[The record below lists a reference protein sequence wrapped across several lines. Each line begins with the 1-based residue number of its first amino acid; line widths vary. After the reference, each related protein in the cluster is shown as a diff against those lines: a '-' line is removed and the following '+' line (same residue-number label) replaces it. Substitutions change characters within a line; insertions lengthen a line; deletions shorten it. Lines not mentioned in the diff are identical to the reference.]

1 MSDTLSSVRPRE
13 PTGPRPVVD
22 ARALE
27 RLLARAQEIRDEE
40 LGRLLAATPASARLF
55 ERARRILP
63 FGVVSSFQKM
73 QPYPLYLTHG
83 KASRVW
89 DQDGR
94 EYLDF
99 HGGFG
104 AMVVGHAHPRI
115 VEALHEAAGRGT
127 HFAVTTEEAVAYGEA
142 ICRRF
147 NLEAIRFAN
156 SGTEATMDAIRVARA
171 ATGRDVV
178 CKIEGSYHG
187 HHDSV
192 MFSVL
197 PNADVMGGRERPSSA
212 PVSKGMVKDAAK
224 YIEVVPFNDA
234 DHLERVF
241 TERGKDIACLIMEP
255 AMMNIGIVLPQPG
268 YLQRAREL
276 CTRHGV
282 VFIYD
287 EIKTG
292 FTIAPG
298 GATERFGVQ
307 PDLVCLAKAIAGG
320 LPAAA
325 FGGREDLMRLIERGV
340 SQQGTYNGNPLV
352 SHVGL
357 VVLNEILTPA
367 AYQHFARLG
376 ERLAAGCQ
384 RTIDRFGIPA
394 HSIDLGAKGCVS
406 YRATPL
412 KNYRDFLDTRPE
424 LFAASYPWLL
434 NRGIFMTPGDEEQW
448 TLSVQHTDADVD
460 RYIEVFTDFCEA
472 LGR

>member
-1 MSDTLSSVRPRE
+1 MTTTLAGERAMRDRLLVRAQE
-13 PTGPRPVVD
+13 LGQ
-22 ARALE
+22 AEMAQ
-27 RLLARAQEIRDEE
+27 LLARTPKSAQLFDRAIR
-40 LGRLLAATPASARLF
+40 T
-55 ERARRILP
+55 LP

-73 QPYPLYLTHG
+73 QPYPIYVTHG
-83 KASRVW
+83 QGSHIW
-89 DQDGR
+89 DQDGT

-99 HGGFG
+99 HCGFG

-115 VEALHEAAGRGT
+115 VEAVHEAAGRGT
-127 HFAVTTEEAVAYGEA
+127 HFAVTTESAVAFGEE

-147 NLEAIRFAN
+147 KLEMLRFTN

-192 MFSVL
+192 MFSIV
-197 PNADVMGGRERPSSA
+197 PNADLMGGRDRPGSA
-212 PVSKGMVKDAAK
+212 PVSKGMVKDAAR
-224 YIEVVPFNDA
+224 YIQVVPFNDA

-241 TERGKDIACLIMEP
+241 EERGREIACLIMEP
-255 AMMNIGIVLPQPG
+255 AMMNIGIVVPQPG
-268 YLQRAREL
+268 YLERVREL
-276 CTRHGV
+276 CTRYGV
-282 VFIYD
+282 VFIFD

-307 PDLVCLAKAIAGG
+307 PDLVCLAKAISGG

-340 SQQGTYNGNPLV
+340 SQMGTYNGNALV

-357 VVLNEILTPA
+357 VTLTEVLTPD
-367 AYQHFARLG
+367 AYRHFAAIG
-376 ERLAAGCQ
+376 TRLARGCQ
-384 RTIDRFGIPA
+384 AVIERHGIPA
-394 HSIDLGAKGCVS
+394 HTVDLGAKGCVS
-406 YRATPL
+406 YRPTPM
-412 KNYRDFLDTRPE
+412 KDYRDFLDTRPE

-448 TLSVQHTDADVD
+448 TLSVQHTEADVD
-460 RYIEVFTDFCEA
+460 RYIEVFAGFCA
-472 LGR
+472 AIAV

>member
-1 MSDTLSSVRPRE
+1 MTTPTASLSAGDRLL
-13 PTGPRPVVD
+13 G
-22 ARALE
+22 RAHDIAQQE
-27 RLLARAQEIRDEE
+27 TARLLARTP
-40 LGRLLAATPASARLF
+40 GSAALF
-55 ERARRILP
+55 ERARRTLP

-83 KASRVW
+83 LGSRVW
-89 DQDGR
+89 DQDGT

-99 HGGFG
+99 HCGFG
-104 AMVVGHAHPRI
+104 AMVAGHAHPRI
-115 VEALHEAAGRGT
+115 VEAIHEAAARGT
-127 HFAVTTEEAVAYGEA
+127 HFATTTETAVEFAEEL
-142 ICRRF
+142 CRRF
-147 NLEAIRFAN
+147 GLQMLRFTN

-192 MFSVL
+192 MFSIL
-197 PNADVMGGRERPSSA
+197 PNADLMGGRDRPGSA

-224 YIEVVPFNDA
+224 YIEVVPFNA
-234 DHLERVF
+234 PGHLERVF
-241 TERGKDIACLIMEP
+241 QERGREIACLILEP
-255 AMMNIGIVLPQPG
+255 AMMNVGIILPRPG
-268 YLQRAREL
+268 YLEGVREL
-276 CTRHGV
+276 CTRFGV
-282 VFIYD
+282 VLIFD

-292 FTIAPG
+292 FTLAPG

-340 SQQGTYNGNPLV
+340 SQMGTYNGNPLV

-357 VVLNEILTPA
+357 VLLREILTA
-367 AYQHFARLG
+367 DAYEHFARLG
-376 ERLAAGCQ
+376 ARLVRGCQ
-384 RTIDRFGIPA
+384 AAIDRWDIPA
-394 HSIDLGAKGCVS
+394 HTVDLGAKGCVS
-406 YRATPL
+406 YRPAPL
-412 KNYRDFLDTRPE
+412 RDYRDFLDTRPE

-448 TLSVQHTDADVD
+448 TLSVQHAVADVD
-460 RYIEVFTDFCEA
+460 RYVEVFGEFCAA
-472 LGR
+472 LGG

>member
-1 MSDTLSSVRPRE
+1 MTTTLAVGERAVSDRLL
-13 PTGPRPVVD
+13 G
-22 ARALE
+22 RAQE
-27 RLLARAQEIRDEE
+27 IGQAEMTRLLARSPRSAQ
-40 LGRLLAATPASARLF
+40 LY
-55 ERARRILP
+55 ERAARTLP

-73 QPYPLYLTHG
+73 QPYPIYVTHG
-83 KASRVW
+83 KGSHIW
-89 DQDGR
+89 DQDGT

-99 HGGFG
+99 HCGFG

-115 VEALHEAAGRGT
+115 VEAIHQAASRGT
-127 HFAVTTEEAVAYGEA
+127 HFAVTTESAVAYGEE

-147 NLEAIRFAN
+147 HLEMLRFTN

-192 MFSVL
+192 MFSIV
-197 PNADVMGGRERPSSA
+197 PNADLMGGRDRPGSA
-212 PVSKGMVKDAAK
+212 PVSKGMVRDAAR
-224 YIEVVPFNDA
+224 YIQVVPFNDA

-241 TERGKDIACLIMEP
+241 QERGHEIACLIMEP
-255 AMMNIGIVLPQPG
+255 AMMNIGIVVPQLA

-276 CTRHGV
+276 CTKYGV

-292 FTIAPG
+292 CTIAAG

-340 SQQGTYNGNPLV
+340 SQMGTYNGNPLV
-352 SHVGL
+352 AHVGL
-357 VVLNEILTPA
+357 VTLTEVLTPD
-367 AYQHFARLG
+367 AYRHFARIG
-376 ERLAAGCQ
+376 TRLASGCQ
-384 RTIDRFGIPA
+384 AIIDRFGLPA
-394 HSIDLGAKGCVS
+394 HTVDLGAKGCVS
-406 YRATPL
+406 YRATPM
-412 KNYRDFLDTRPE
+412 KDYRDFLDTRPE
-424 LFAASYPWLL
+424 LFAASFPWLL

-448 TLSVQHTDADVD
+448 TLSVQHTEADVD
-460 RYIEVFTDFCEA
+460 RYLGVFGEFCAA
-472 LGR
+472 LAG

>member
-1 MSDTLSSVRPRE
+1 MTTTVA
-13 PTGPRPVVD
+13 TG
-22 ARALE
+22 ARAVSDRLLGRAQE
-27 RLLARAQEIRDEE
+27 IGQVEMSRLLARTPGSAQ
-40 LGRLLAATPASARLF
+40 LF
-55 ERARRILP
+55 ERASRTLP

-73 QPYPLYLTHG
+73 QPYPIYVTHG
-83 KASRVW
+83 RGSHVW
-89 DQDGR
+89 DQDGS

-99 HGGFG
+99 HCGFG

-115 VEALHEAAGRGT
+115 VEAIHQAASRGT
-127 HFAVTTEEAVAYGEA
+127 HFAVTTETAVAFGEE

-147 NLEAIRFAN
+147 KLEMLRFTN

-192 MFSVL
+192 MFSIV
-197 PNADVMGGRERPSSA
+197 PNADLMGGRDRPASA

-224 YIEVVPFNDA
+224 YIQVVPFNDA

-241 TERGKDIACLIMEP
+241 QERGSEIACLIMEP
-255 AMMNIGIVLPQPG
+255 AMMNIGIVVPQPG
-268 YLQRAREL
+268 YLKRVREL
-276 CTRHGV
+276 CTRYGV
-282 VFIYD
+282 VFIFD

-292 FTIAPG
+292 FTIAAG

-307 PDLVCLAKAIAGG
+307 PDLVCLAKAISGG

-340 SQQGTYNGNPLV
+340 SQMGTYNGNPLV

-357 VVLNEILTPA
+357 ATLTEVLTPD
-367 AYQHFARLG
+367 AYQYLARLAS
-376 ERLAAGCQ
+376 RLVQGCQ
-384 RTIDRFGIPA
+384 AAIDRHGIPA
-394 HSIDLGAKGCVS
+394 HTVDLGAKGCVS
-406 YRATPL
+406 YRPTPMRD
-412 KNYRDFLDTRPE
+412 YRDFLDTRPE

-448 TLSVQHTDADVD
+448 TLSVQHSEADVD
-460 RYIEVFTDFCEA
+460 RYIGVFGEFCA
-472 LGR
+472 AIAA

>member
-1 MSDTLSSVRPRE
+1 MTTTLAGGGRAVSDRLL
-13 PTGPRPVVD
+13 G
-22 ARALE
+22 RAQE
-27 RLLARAQEIRDEE
+27 IGQAEMARLLARTPRSAQ
-40 LGRLLAATPASARLF
+40 LF
-55 ERARRILP
+55 ERATRTLP

-73 QPYPLYLTHG
+73 QPYPIYVSHG
-83 KASRVW
+83 RGSHVW
-89 DQDGR
+89 DQDGT

-99 HGGFG
+99 HCGFG

-115 VEALHEAAGRGT
+115 VEAIHEAASRGT
-127 HFAVTTEEAVAYGEA
+127 HFAVTTETAVAFAEE

-147 NLEAIRFAN
+147 HLEALRFTN

-192 MFSVL
+192 MFSIV
-197 PNADVMGGRERPSSA
+197 PNADLMGGRDRPGSA

-224 YIEVVPFNDA
+224 YIQVVPFNDA
-234 DHLERVF
+234 EHLERVLE
-241 TERGKDIACLIMEP
+241 ERGKEIACLIMEP
-255 AMMNIGIVLPQPG
+255 AMMNIGIVVPQPG
-268 YLQRAREL
+268 YLQRVREL

-292 FTIAPG
+292 FTIAAG

-307 PDLVCLAKAIAGG
+307 PDLVCLAKAISGG

-340 SQQGTYNGNPLV
+340 SQMGTYNGNPLV

-357 VVLNEILTPA
+357 VTLTEVLTPD
-367 AYQHFARLG
+367 AYRHFTRLG
-376 ERLAAGCQ
+376 TRLAQGCQ
-384 RTIDRFGIPA
+384 AVIDRHGIPA
-394 HSIDLGAKGCVS
+394 HTVDLGAKGCVS
-406 YRATPL
+406 YRPTPM
-412 KNYRDFLDTRPE
+412 KDYRDFLDTRPE
-424 LFAASYPWLL
+424 LFAASFPWLL

-448 TLSVQHTDADVD
+448 TLSVQHSEADID
-460 RYIEVFTDFCEA
+460 RYIEVFSQFCAAISE
-472 LGR
+472 

>member
-1 MSDTLSSVRPRE
+1 
-13 PTGPRPVVD
+13 
-22 ARALE
+22 
-27 RLLARAQEIRDEE
+27 
-40 LGRLLAATPASARLF
+40 
-55 ERARRILP
+55 
-63 FGVVSSFQKM
+63 M
-73 QPYPLYLTHG
+73 QPYPIYVTRG
-83 KASRVW
+83 KGSRIW
-89 DQDGR
+89 DQDGA

-104 AMVVGHAHPRI
+104 AMVVGHAHPRV
-115 VEALHEAAGRGT
+115 VEAIQQAASRGT
-127 HFAVTTEEAVAYGEA
+127 HFAVTTEAAVAFGEE

-147 NLEAIRFAN
+147 HLEMLRFAN

-192 MFSVL
+192 MFSVI
-197 PNADVMGGRERPSSA
+197 PNADTMGGRERPASA
-212 PVSKGMVKDAAK
+212 PVSKGMVKDASR

-241 TERGKDIACLIMEP
+241 AEKAGDIACLIMEP
-255 AMMNIGIVLPQPG
+255 AMMNLGIVVPQPG
-268 YLQRAREL
+268 YLQRVREI
-276 CTRHGV
+276 CTRYGV
-282 VFIYD
+282 VFIFD

-298 GATERFGVQ
+298 GASERFGVQ
-307 PDLVCLAKAIAGG
+307 PDLICLAKAIAGG

-325 FGGREDLMRLIERGV
+325 FGGREDLMRLIEKGV

-352 SHVGL
+352 AQVGL
-357 VVLNEILTPA
+357 VVLTEVLTA
-367 AYQHFARLG
+367 EAYRRFARLG
-376 ERLAAGCQ
+376 TRLAQGCQ
-384 RTIDRFGIPA
+384 AAIDRYQIPA
-394 HSIDLGAKGCVS
+394 HTVDLGAKGCVS
-406 YRATPL
+406 YRPTPMT
-412 KNYRDFLDTRPE
+412 NYRDFLETTPE

-460 RYIEVFTDFCEA
+460 RYVEVFTEFCAA
-472 LGR
+472 LVG